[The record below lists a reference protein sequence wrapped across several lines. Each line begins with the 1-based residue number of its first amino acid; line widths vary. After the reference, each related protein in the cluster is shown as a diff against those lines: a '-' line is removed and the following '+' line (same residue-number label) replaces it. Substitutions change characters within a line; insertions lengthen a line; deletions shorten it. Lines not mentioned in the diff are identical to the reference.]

1 MTISDFDIWY
11 RIRYHRTS
19 SALTTTAFII
29 ADLAGVMLCFGGG
42 FFFVNLYDI
51 TLINFKSFVLYW
63 PYLPVFILIFQLMS
77 MYPGVSLAPS
87 EELRHFSIGSLMAH
101 GGIIFSRYIED
112 QEFDAISVAF
122 IISFLLSPVIL
133 SASRT
138 VMHKILRA
146 AKLGGIP
153 AVIYGSGYTGRL
165 LVDRLLANR
174 KSGYEPA
181 LILDDDP
188 GQPDNYQGIPVIHD
202 TSLGPEIVRRFGIKM
217 AIVAMPELDDHE
229 LKRILNFSV
238 SAFRYSV
245 LIPNFFSITNIWMSV
260 RDFDGVLGFVTS
272 HKLKMFWNLGIK
284 RVMDIVLVITGGIIL
299 MPLFLLIALLVK
311 LSSPGPVI
319 YGHTRLGQNGK
330 PFKAYKFRSM
340 VSDADERLQKLLASD
355 GEIRKEWESGHKLKD
370 DPRVTKTGKFL
381 RQTSFDEFPQLINII
396 KGEMSLVGPRPI
408 VEAEVEK
415 YGEDF
420 GRIFSVKPGLT
431 GLWQV
436 SGRSDTDY
444 AERISFDTYYLQS
457 WSMWLD
463 IWVLLK
469 TASVVLRGKGAY

>member
-1 MTISDFDIWY
+1 
-11 RIRYHRTS
+11 
-19 SALTTTAFII
+19 
-29 ADLAGVMLCFGGG
+29 GGG

-63 PYLPVFILIFQLMS
+63 PYLPVFILIFQIMN

-87 EELRHFSIGSLMAH
+87 EELRHFYIGSLMAH

-122 IISFLLSPVIL
+122 IISFQLSPVIL
-133 SASRT
+133 SASRA
-138 VMHKILRA
+138 VMHKILRTL
-146 AKLGGIP
+146 KMGGIP
-153 AVIYGSGYTGRL
+153 AVIYGSGDTGKL
-165 LVDRLLANR
+165 LIDRLLANR
-174 KSGYEPA
+174 KSGYEPV
-181 LILDDDP
+181 LILDNDP
-188 GQPDNYQGIPVIHD
+188 SGPDGYRGIPVIHD
-202 TSLGPEIVRRFGIKM
+202 TSLGPEIVRRFKIKM
-217 AIVAMPELDDHE
+217 AIVAMPELGNRE
-229 LKRILNFSV
+229 LKKILNFSV

-245 LIPNFFSITNIWMSV
+245 LIPNLFSVTNIWMSV
-260 RDFDGVLGFVTS
+260 RDFDGVLGFVAS
-272 HKLKMFWNLGIK
+272 HRLRMFWNLGIK
-284 RVMDIVLVITGGIIL
+284 RVMDLSLVIIGGIIL
-299 MPLFLLIALLVK
+299 LPLFLLIAILVK

-319 YGHTRLGQNGK
+319 YGHVRLGQNGR
-330 PFKAYKFRSM
+330 PFKAWKFRSM
-340 VSDADERLQKLLASD
+340 VSDADERLRKLLESD
-355 GEIRKEWESGHKLKD
+355 EEIRREWESGHKLKD
-370 DPRVTKTGKFL
+370 DPRVTKIGKIL
-381 RQTSFDEFPQLINII
+381 RQTSLDEFPQLVNIL

-408 VEAEVEK
+408 VETEVEK

-469 TASVVLRGKGAY
+469 TAGVVLRGKGAY

>member
-1 MTISDFDIWY
+1 MTM
-11 RIRYHRTS
+11 
-19 SALTTTAFII
+19 AFIM
-29 ADLAGVMLCFGGG
+29 ADLVGVMLCFGGG

-63 PYLPVFILIFQLMS
+63 PYLPVFILIFQIMN

-87 EELRHFSIGSLMAH
+87 EELRHFYIGSLMAH

-122 IISFLLSPVIL
+122 IISFQLSPVIL

-146 AKLGGIP
+146 VKMGGIP
-153 AVIYGSGYTGRL
+153 AVIYGSGDTGRL
-165 LVDRLLANR
+165 LIDRLLANR

-181 LILDDDP
+181 LILDNDP
-188 GQPDNYQGIPVIHD
+188 SGSDEYRGIPVIHD
-202 TSLGPEIVRRFGIKM
+202 TSLGPEIVRRFKIKM
-217 AIVAMPELDDHE
+217 AIVAMPELGDRE
-229 LKRILNFSV
+229 LKKILNFSV

-245 LIPNFFSITNIWMSV
+245 LIPNLFSVTNIWMSV
-260 RDFDGVLGFVTS
+260 RDFDGVLGFVAS
-272 HKLKMFWNLGIK
+272 HRLKMFWNLGIK
-284 RVMDIVLVITGGIIL
+284 RVMDLSLVIIGGIIL
-299 MPLFLLIALLVK
+299 MPLFLLIAILVK

-319 YGHTRLGQNGK
+319 YGHPRLGQNGK
-330 PFKAYKFRSM
+330 PFRAYKFRSM
-340 VSDADERLQKLLASD
+340 ISGADQLLEKLLESD
-355 GEIRKEWESGHKLKD
+355 EKIRREWESSHKLKD
-370 DPRVTKTGKFL
+370 DPRVTKIGKIL
-381 RQTSFDEFPQLINII
+381 RQTSFDEFPQLINIL

-469 TASVVLRGKGAY
+469 TVSVVFRGKGAY

>member
-1 MTISDFDIWY
+1 
-11 RIRYHRTS
+11 
-19 SALTTTAFII
+19 
-29 ADLAGVMLCFGGG
+29 V
-42 FFFVNLYDI
+42 

-63 PYLPVFILIFQLMS
+63 PYLPVFILIFQIMN

-101 GGIIFSRYIED
+101 GGIVFSRYIED

-122 IISFLLSPVIL
+122 IISFLFSPIIL
-133 SASRT
+133 TMSRN
-138 VMHKILRA
+138 VMHKILRGT
-146 AKLGGIP
+146 KLGGIP
-153 AVIYGSGYTGRL
+153 AVIYGSGDMGKL
-165 LVDRLLANR
+165 LIDRLLSNSR
-174 KSGYEPA
+174 TGYEPV
-181 LILDDDP
+181 LILDD
-188 GQPDNYQGIPVIHD
+188 NASGIEEYRSIPIIHD
-202 TSLGPEIVRRFGIKM
+202 TSLGPEIVRRFKIRM
-217 AIVAMPELDDHE
+217 AIVAMPKTNDRE
-229 LKRILNFSV
+229 LKKILNFSV

-245 LIPNFFSITNIWMSV
+245 LIPDFFSVTNIWMSV

-284 RVMDIVLVITGGIIL
+284 RIMDLVLVIIGGIVL
-299 MPLFLLIALLVK
+299 MPLFLFIAILVK

-319 YGHTRLGQNGK
+319 YGHSRLGQNGR
-330 PFKAYKFRSM
+330 PFRAYKFRSM
-340 VSDADERLQKLLASD
+340 VSDADKRLEELLESD
-355 GEIRKEWESGHKLKD
+355 EEIRREWESDHKLKD
-370 DPRVTKTGKFL
+370 DPRVTMIGKIL
-381 RQTSFDEFPQLINII
+381 RQTSLDEFPQLINIL

-408 VEAEVEK
+408 VEEEVKK

-436 SGRSDTDY
+436 SGRSNTDY

-469 TASVVLRGKGAY
+469 TIGAVIRGKGAY